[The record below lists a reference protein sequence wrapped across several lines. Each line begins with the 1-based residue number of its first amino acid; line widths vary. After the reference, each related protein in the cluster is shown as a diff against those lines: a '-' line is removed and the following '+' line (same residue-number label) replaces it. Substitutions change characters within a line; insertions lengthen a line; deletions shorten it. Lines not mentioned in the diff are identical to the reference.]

1 MSILDRELA
10 RAVKAGVAPNKPCD
24 AAGMALV
31 LTNLDLANRVN
42 YKPGMAELWA
52 DSMSLWCV
60 KRHREPFTYTELAA
74 AVLDMTT
81 TTGSGFAQPAEL
93 WRAVGAFQASQI
105 QEALAG
111 RREVP
116 LPEITEG
123 WTGERT
129 LAYQAAWRKA
139 VLQGAATDG
148 EREAVALAACQ
159 LTPAP
164 DSPRITKPLTKISS
178 MAVKAV

>member
-10 RAVKAGVAPNKPCD
+10 RAVKMGVKPNAPCD

-93 WRAVGAFQASQI
+93 WQAVGAFQASLV
-105 QEALAG
+105 QEALDG
-111 RREVP
+111 RREPP

-123 WTGERT
+123 WTGDRA
-129 LAYQAAWRKA
+129 LAYQAAWRRA
-139 VLQGAATDG
+139 VLQGAATDS
-148 EREAVALAACQ
+148 EREAMALAVCR
-159 LTPAP
+159 LTRVP
-164 DSPRITKPLTKISS
+164 DSPRISKPLTKISS